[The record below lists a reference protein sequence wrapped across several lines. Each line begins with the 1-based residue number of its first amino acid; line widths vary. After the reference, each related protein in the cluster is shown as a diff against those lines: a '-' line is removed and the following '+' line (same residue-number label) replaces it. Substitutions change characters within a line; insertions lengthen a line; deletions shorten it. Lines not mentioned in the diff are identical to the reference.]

1 MTRQEKLC
9 NEAQENALRLE
20 GEYHALHARIAQRK
34 TRLSH
39 VEAEERFLS
48 TSDELTTGV
57 KSFHALYE
65 QKKLAAS
72 GQKRE
77 LMKLNREKNDSLS
90 QDVVQRR
97 YFLELQQ
104 LLDTR
109 LRTIKDEGA
118 TKRAAAGRS
127 AADDIEIGGAN
138 VMRIG

>member
-1 MTRQEKLC
+1 
-9 NEAQENALRLE
+9 
-20 GEYHALHARIAQRK
+20 
-34 TRLSH
+34 
-39 VEAEERFLS
+39 
-48 TSDELTTGV
+48 
-57 KSFHALYE
+57 
-65 QKKLAAS
+65 
-72 GQKRE
+72 
-77 LMKLNREKNDSLS
+77 MKLNREKNDSLS

-104 LLDTR
+104 LLETR